1 VIDPDANVPI
11 RPKYGR
17 ALAGLGLIGVGG
29 LVLAFAALLPLGYL
43 MAESENLGLL
53 LAAMFLLAVVGVAV
67 IAVGRTILTP

>member
-1 VIDPDANVPI
+1 
-11 RPKYGR
+11 
-17 ALAGLGLIGVGG
+17 VGG

-43 MAESENLGLL
+43 IAESENLGLL